1 MSPQPEISNPDPV
14 KEWFS
19 RRRMGLFLHF
29 GLYTIEGWHEQ
40 DQMRRRIP
48 REEYVKLITRFN
60 PTAWDADAI
69 INLAR
74 EVGMEYACL
83 TSKHHDGFCLW
94 DTKQTDF
101 NVMNA
106 PYGKDIIRE
115 FADAC
120 HRRSFPLGIYYS
132 VVDWHQP
139 NYPNQGRHHEIPP
152 QAEDRPDWDQYMAFL
167 KAQVTELC
175 TNYGEVRHWFWDMNV
190 PEVQDPSVNA
200 LIRSLQPNI
209 VINNR
214 GFDEGDFGT
223 PERNYGHDLDKA
235 GSGFSRNT
243 EACNSVGAQ
252 SWGYRKDESYYAT
265 SYLIQAIDEMMSNGA
280 NYLLNVGPDATGK
293 VPDTAVRILR
303 EIGSWYGKVRES
315 FGDAVPAS
323 EIAAR
328 DNVLLT
334 RRANTLYVHLKK
346 PVESDALILPPIDVL
361 PKKAVLL
368 NTGEELACSTDM
380 LPVHWQKEKRFLWI
394 KGLPR
399 HLLDSSETLVI
410 RLDFD
415 DCPKVNKKDANE
427 FQG

>member
-1 MSPQPEISNPDPV
+1 MISKDAV
-14 KEWFS
+14 TEWFS
-19 RRRMGLFLHF
+19 QRRMGLFLHF
-29 GLYTIEGWHEQ
+29 GLYSIEGWHEQ

-48 REEYVKLITRFN
+48 REEYAKLVKRFN
-60 PTAWDADAI
+60 PTDWDPDAI
-69 INLAR
+69 IDLAK

-94 DTKQTDF
+94 DTEHTDF

-106 PYGKDIIRE
+106 PYGKDLIRE

-120 HRRSFPLGIYYS
+120 HRRNFPLGIYYS
-132 VVDWHQP
+132 VVDWKHP
-139 NYPNQGRHHEIPP
+139 NYPNQARHHEIPP
-152 QAEDRPDWDQYMAFL
+152 QPEDNPDWEKYMAFL

-175 TNYGEVRHWFWDMNV
+175 SDYGEVRYWFWDMNV
-190 PEVQDPSVNA
+190 PEYHDPSVNE
-200 LIRSLQPNI
+200 LIRSLQPNV

-223 PERNYGHDLDKA
+223 PERNYGHDMDKA

-243 EACNSVGAQ
+243 EACNSVGSQ
-252 SWGYRKDESYYAT
+252 SWGYRRDESYYAT

-293 VPDTAVRILR
+293 VPDTAIQILR
-303 EIGSWYGKVRES
+303 EIGQWYGKVREA
-315 FGDAVPAS
+315 FEDAVPAS
-323 EIAAR
+323 ELAAR

-334 RRANTLYVHLKK
+334 RRGDTLYVHVKK
-346 PVESDALILPPIDVL
+346 PVTADALALPPVDVL

-368 NTGEELACSTDM
+368 NTGEALPCSTDM
-380 LPVHWQKEKRFLWI
+380 LPVHWQKEQRFLWI

-399 HLLDSSETLVI
+399 DLLDSSETLVI

-415 DCPKVNKKDANE
+415 ECPSKRKKGVDE
-427 FQG
+427 FEG